1 MQGKSRAINIC
12 TNSNMIKKWDPL
24 ETDSA
29 TDFHS
34 VRVMYADKANQANI
48 KLILEKETFA

>member
-1 MQGKSRAINIC
+1 MKFC
-12 TNSNMIKKWDPL
+12 TNSNQIKKWDPLAL

-48 KLILEKETFA
+48 KLDLEK

>member
-1 MQGKSRAINIC
+1 
-12 TNSNMIKKWDPL
+12 MIKKWDPL